1 MMYQTSPAPAYPEFS
16 AIDALL
22 KRAEQMVMLI
32 DRATP
37 KDGAIELAR
46 VLEAWRKGRKLV
58 PNFVYQ
64 PVPELGELRAELG
77 HTPPHERDQARG
89 IAGVVGSVQ
98 RFFGLG
104 HRESGVAARQR
115 R

>member
-1 MMYQTSPAPAYPEFS
+1 MMYQASPVQESNQFS

-22 KRAEQMVMLI
+22 KRAEQAVMLI

-58 PNFVYQ
+58 PNFVYL
-64 PVPELGELRAELG
+64 PLPELGELRVELTAAADRLQG
-77 HTPPHERDQARG
+77 GGPLLELYADRARELE
-89 IAGVVGSVQ
+89 
-98 RFFGLG
+98 F
-104 HRESGVAARQR
+104 
-115 R
+115 